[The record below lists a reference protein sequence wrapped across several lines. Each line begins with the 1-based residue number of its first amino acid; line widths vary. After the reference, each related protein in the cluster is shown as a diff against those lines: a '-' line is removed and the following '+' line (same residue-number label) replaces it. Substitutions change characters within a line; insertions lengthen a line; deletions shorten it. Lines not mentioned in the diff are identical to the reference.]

1 MVLETQVFPSYVCV
15 CVCAQPLSHI
25 QLFVTP
31 WAVARQA
38 PLSTEFPRQFPGN
51 WSGVSFPS
59 PVVLIIFS
67 GASTRT
73 PVRNASSQASPQTS
87 GGGGLVI

>member
-15 CVCAQPLSHI
+15 CTQPLSHI

-38 PLSTEFPRQFPGN
+38 PLSMEFPRQEYWNGL
-51 WSGVSFPS
+51 SLPS
-59 PVVLIIFS
+59 LVVLIIYS
-67 GASTRT
+67 GASTRK

-87 GGGGLVI
+87 EGAGLVI

>member
-38 PLSTEFPRQFPGN
+38 PLSMRLLQATLLE
-51 WSGVSFPS
+51 WVAM
-59 PVVLIIFS
+59 LCLEEWEEL
-67 GASTRT
+67 TR
-73 PVRNASSQASPQTS
+73 
-87 GGGGLVI
+87 